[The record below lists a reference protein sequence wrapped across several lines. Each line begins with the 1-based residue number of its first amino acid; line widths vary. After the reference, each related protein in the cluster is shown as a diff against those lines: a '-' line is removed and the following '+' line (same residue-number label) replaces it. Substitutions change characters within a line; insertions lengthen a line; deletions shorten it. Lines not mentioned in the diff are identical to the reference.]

1 VIGRVDLVAVPE
13 YESLDI
19 EPCSIGCG
27 LCYKRVVVAGSV
39 RTAIGG
45 SFPVVIDFHVNVM
58 HASRGVAR
66 GACAVSWGEDVECRV
81 GLWTVRILCSTVYRH
96 ERVVPVF
103 LVAIASL
110 DAVDLNERGN
120 DLSVGVGYGAGLSR

>member
-1 VIGRVDLVAVPE
+1 M
-13 YESLDI
+13 
-19 EPCSIGCG
+19 
-27 LCYKRVVVAGSV
+27 
-39 RTAIGG
+39 
-45 SFPVVIDFHVNVM
+45 IDFHVNAV
-58 HASRGVAR
+58 HASSRVAG

-110 DAVDLNERGN
+110 DAVDLDKRGN
-120 DLSVGVGYGAGLSR
+120 NLSVGVGYGAGLSR

>member
-1 VIGRVDLVAVPE
+1 M
-13 YESLDI
+13 
-19 EPCSIGCG
+19 
-27 LCYKRVVVAGSV
+27 
-39 RTAIGG
+39 
-45 SFPVVIDFHVNVM
+45 IDFHVNVM

-81 GLWTVRILCSTVYRH
+81 GLWTVRIHCSTVYRH

-110 DAVDLNERGN
+110 DTVDLNERGN
-120 DLSVGVGYGAGLSR
+120 DLSVGVGYGAGLPR

>member
-1 VIGRVDLVAVPE
+1 M
-13 YESLDI
+13 
-19 EPCSIGCG
+19 
-27 LCYKRVVVAGSV
+27 
-39 RTAIGG
+39 
-45 SFPVVIDFHVNVM
+45 IDFHVNVM

-110 DAVDLNERGN
+110 DTVDLNERGN
-120 DLSVGVGYGAGLSR
+120 DLSVGVGYGAGLPR